1 MRNTD
6 FFLDNLTGDLYS
18 FNYDTNEWTT
28 KANAGIH
35 YEKTVQEYH
44 SLGKYIIKA
53 PIYRPKNLNDDKNV
67 FTTRRSESV
76 CFIKKNHVN
85 HWIFDKVEKEFL
97 ICSKS
102 PWNIHTFN
110 FLNREKTFTIL
121 AENQKS
127 PVVIEMKNCIAV
139 LFEISNKYYN
149 TITILNNYIKN
160 TIKMIKTQTK
170 DHCKNIETFYSTK
183 ENLEVLFH
191 HKQNMPVKGNRS
203 IFFNVVSKKFNEND
217 AYFNDDDEAQNEFKH
232 VGFSA
237 SQSRIPAIYKK
248 NIIREKI
255 IQNVS
260 KKHRFKSDTDKE
272 FFSMIA
278 VRENFGKTAKSQ
290 NLYQPNINSNNL
302 SQNKSNKAEEEQ
314 NEDEPDLTRNEIRR
328 MLHPH
333 ISSDALP
340 SEKDKHLWVR
350 IYSNIKNKYLKIR
363 FLDICT
369 KVQSLISGKG
379 SLIATK
385 QMKST
390 VTLNYQEIII
400 VTTITIIQNSPP
412 LMFI

>member
-203 IFFNVVSKKFNEND
+203 IFFN
-217 AYFNDDDEAQNEFKH
+217 
-232 VGFSA
+232 
-237 SQSRIPAIYKK
+237 
-248 NIIREKI
+248 
-255 IQNVS
+255 
-260 KKHRFKSDTDKE
+260 
-272 FFSMIA
+272 
-278 VRENFGKTAKSQ
+278 FGKTSKSQ